1 MALFVF
7 CTIIIIYKIK
17 PTLRS
22 VLNNKNMSTVKVYST
37 PWCMYCKMAKDYFK
51 EKKVEYTEFDVSSDA
66 KARTEMLDKSKQSGV
81 PVIDI
86 DGELIIGFDKERVN
100 KLLGL

>member
-1 MALFVF
+1 
-7 CTIIIIYKIK
+7 
-17 PTLRS
+17 
-22 VLNNKNMSTVKVYST
+22 MSAVKVYST

-51 EKKVEYTEFDVSSDA
+51 EKKVEFTEFDVSSDE
-66 KARTEMLDKSKQSGV
+66 KARNEMLNKSHQSGV

-86 DGELIIGFDKERVN
+86 NGELVIGFDEDRIN

>member
-1 MALFVF
+1 
-7 CTIIIIYKIK
+7 
-17 PTLRS
+17 
-22 VLNNKNMSTVKVYST
+22 
-37 PWCMYCKMAKDYFK
+37 MYCKMAKDYFK
-51 EKKVEYTEFDVSSDA
+51 EKKVDFIEFDVSSDA

-86 DGELIIGFDKERVN
+86 DGELIVGFDKDRIN